1 MAGFRRAKASLVP
14 LALVTLGTLLIA
26 ACGAQGTQGTQ
37 GVQGPQGPQGAQGIQ
52 GGQGPVGPPI
62 AAGDVQRLV
71 QPMVIQIVPQMKGES
86 GVQGPQGIQG
96 PQGPQGPAFAEQARL
111 ALDKRAY
118 LAHDEKVVGDETITI
133 LGDESI
139 AVYGSGFVADEFV
152 LPQILGANPRGFKAE
167 GVHASANGTFS
178 TTIALLTGGNRVQP
192 GVYTLRVTGGEGTL
206 MTIPVVI
213 ADK

>member
-26 ACGAQGTQGTQ
+26 ACGAKGETGLQGA
-37 GVQGPQGPQGAQGIQ
+37 QGPQGPQGAQGIQ

-62 AAGDVQRLV
+62 AAADVQRLV
-71 QPMVIQIVPQMKGES
+71 QPMVIQIVPQMKGEP
-86 GVQGPQGIQG
+86 GVIGPQGVQG
-96 PQGPQGPAFAEQARL
+96 PQGPQGPAFAEHARL

-118 LAHDEKVVGDETITI
+118 LAHGEETV
-133 LGDESI
+133 GDESI
-139 AVYGSGFVADEFV
+139 MVYGSGFVPDEFV
-152 LPQILGANPRGFKAE
+152 LPQILGANPRGFVAA
-167 GVHASANGTFS
+167 GVNASANGTFS
-178 TTIALLTGGNRVQP
+178 TMIELKTGGNRVQP

-213 ADK
+213 SEK

>member
-71 QPMVIQIVPQMKGES
+71 QPMVIQIVPQMKGDP
-86 GVQGPQGIQG
+86 GVVGPHGAQG
-96 PQGPQGPAFAEQARL
+96 PQGPQGPGFVEEAGL
-111 ALDKRAY
+111 ALDKRVY
-118 LAHDEKVVGDETITI
+118 VQGVDD
-133 LGDESI
+133 SI
-139 AVYGSGFVADEFV
+139 SVYGSGFVRGEYV
-152 LPQILGANPRGFKAE
+152 LPQIQGANPRGFTAE
-167 GVHASANGTFS
+167 GVNADANGTFS
-178 TTIALLTGGNRVQP
+178 TTISLKTELTMTSSGFRDDRVQP
-192 GVYTLRVTGGEGTL
+192 GVYTLQVTGGEGTL
-206 MTIPVVI
+206 MTIPVVV